1 MPQVD
6 VNYLAVIVAAVLQ
19 MVLGFLWYGPLFGK
33 QWMGFMK
40 ITPAQISQQG
50 GMTRTYAWSA
60 VMSLITAYVLSLLVD
75 YMGARTVGAGIA
87 AGFWPWLGFVV
98 PVTASGLLYENRPF
112 GLWVLNAG
120 YQLVSLALMGAL
132 LAVWA

>member
-33 QWMGFMK
+33 TWMGFMK
-40 ITPAQISQQG
+40 ITPAKVSQQV
-50 GMTRTYAWSA
+50 MTRMYAWSA
-60 VMSLITAYVLSLLVD
+60 VMSLITAYVLSLVVD
-75 YMGARTVGAGIA
+75 YMGAKTVGAGVV

-98 PVTASGLLYENRPF
+98 PVTAASLLYENRPF

-132 LAVWA
+132 LAAWA

>member
-6 VNYLAVIVAAVLQ
+6 VNYVAVIVAAVLQ

-33 QWMGFMK
+33 TWMGFMK
-40 ITPAQISQQG
+40 ITPGKVSQQV
-50 GMTRTYAWSA
+50 MVRTYAWTA

-75 YMGARTVGAGIA
+75 YMGAKSVGAGLA
-87 AGFWPWLGFVV
+87 AAFWPWLGFVV
-98 PVTASGLLYENRPF
+98 PVTASSLLYENRPF

-132 LAVWA
+132 LAAWA

>member
-33 QWMGFMK
+33 TWMGFMK
-40 ITPAQISQQG
+40 ITPAQMGRQG
-50 GMTRTYAWSA
+50 MGKTYAWSA

-75 YMGARTVGAGIA
+75 YMGAKSVGAGLA

-98 PVTASGLLYENRPF
+98 PVTASSLLYENRPF

-132 LAVWA
+132 LAAWA

>member
-33 QWMGFMK
+33 MWMGFMK
-40 ITPAQISQQG
+40 ITPSKVSQQV
-50 GMTRTYAWSA
+50 MVRTYVWTA

-75 YMGARTVGAGIA
+75 YMGAKTAGAGLA

-98 PVTASGLLYENRPF
+98 PVTAASLCMRIAPSGCGSSTRATSWCP
-112 GLWVLNAG
+112 
-120 YQLVSLALMGAL
+120 SR
-132 LAVWA
+132 

>member
-33 QWMGFMK
+33 MWMGFMK
-40 ITPAQISQQG
+40 ITPSKVSQQV
-50 GMTRTYAWSA
+50 MVRTYVWTA

-75 YMGARTVGAGIA
+75 YMGAKTAGTGLA

-98 PVTASGLLYENRPF
+98 PVTAASLLYENRPF
-112 GLWVLNAG
+112 GLWVLNAS

-132 LAVWA
+132 LAAWA

>member
-19 MVLGFLWYGPLFGK
+19 IVLGFLWYGPIFGK
-33 QWMGFMK
+33 QWMGYMK
-40 ITPAQISQQG
+40 MTPSQASQQG
-50 GMTRTYAWSA
+50 MTTMYVWSA
-60 VMSLITAYVLSLLVD
+60 VMSLITAYVLSLFVD
-75 YMGARTVGAGIA
+75 YMGAKAAGAGIA
-87 AGFWPWLGFVV
+87 TGFWAWLGFVV
-98 PVTASGLLYENRPF
+98 PVTAASVLYEKRPT
-112 GLWVLNAG
+112 GLWILNAG